1 MSSYRKMST
10 TELKHQFHRLN
21 WAAATTD
28 DPQWAKQHRRQAAL
42 VQSILKERGVTVEAL
57 Q

>member
-1 MSSYRKMST
+1 MTRYHKMTS
-10 TELKHQFHRLN
+10 EDLKHEFHRLN

-28 DPQWAKQHRRQAAL
+28 DLQWEKQHRKQAAL
-42 VQSILKERGVTVEAL
+42 VKQILAERGIAVVAL